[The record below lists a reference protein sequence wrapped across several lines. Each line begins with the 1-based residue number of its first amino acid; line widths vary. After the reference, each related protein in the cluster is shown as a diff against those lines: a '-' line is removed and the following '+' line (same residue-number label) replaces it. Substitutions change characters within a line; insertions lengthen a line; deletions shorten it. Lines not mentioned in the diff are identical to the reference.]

1 MQITIDLNI
10 VRNVGGRAGLILG
23 YVQRMENERELN
35 KMRLVDLSACVTNKL
50 FPQVSRSTVV
60 KAIRELE
67 EHNLI
72 KVKRQGGQ
80 TLSGLFTP
88 CRKVKR

>member
-10 VRNVGGRAGLILG
+10 VRNVGERAGLILG

-50 FPQVSRSTVV
+50 FP
-60 KAIRELE
+60 
-67 EHNLI
+67 
-72 KVKRQGGQ
+72 
-80 TLSGLFTP
+80 
-88 CRKVKR
+88 

>member
-10 VRNVGGRAGLILG
+10 VRNVGERAGLILG
-23 YVQRMENERELN
+23 YVQRMENERKLN

-72 KVKRQGGQ
+72 KVRTTGRTNSKWFVYSLPQG
-80 TLSGLFTP
+80 
-88 CRKVKR
+88 